1 MDNDVFSMYTV
12 YIHVFSMYHIHEQSY
27 YIVHVHVLVGVV
39 VLSCLV

>member
-12 YIHVFSMYHIHEQSY
+12 YIHVFSLYHIHEQSY